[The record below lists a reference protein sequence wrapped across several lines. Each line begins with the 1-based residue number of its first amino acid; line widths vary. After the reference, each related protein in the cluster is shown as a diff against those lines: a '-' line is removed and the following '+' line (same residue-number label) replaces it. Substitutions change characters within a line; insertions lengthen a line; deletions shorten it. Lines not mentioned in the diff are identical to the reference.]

1 MGHAATDTFPKG
13 ALIGAG
19 LMIALTVTAA
29 ATARWTGF
37 GALHMATHG
46 AVETVDL
53 VFEDRPGGAIAV
65 RGTAESLVLE
75 GGTNGFVRGVLR
87 GLARDRKLHGIG
99 PDVPFRL
106 IRRVDGRLVLED
118 PATSRALDLGAYGS
132 ENAGAFARLL
142 HLR

>member
-1 MGHAATDTFPKG
+1 MDRTAPDTFPKS

-19 LMIALTVTAA
+19 LMIALTITAA

-46 AVETVDL
+46 VVQAVDL
-53 VFEDRPGGAIAV
+53 TFDDRPGGAIEV
-65 RGTAESLVLE
+65 RGTEDRLILE

-87 GLARDRKLHGIG
+87 GLARDRKVHGIG

-106 IRRVDGRLVLED
+106 VRRVDGRLVLED